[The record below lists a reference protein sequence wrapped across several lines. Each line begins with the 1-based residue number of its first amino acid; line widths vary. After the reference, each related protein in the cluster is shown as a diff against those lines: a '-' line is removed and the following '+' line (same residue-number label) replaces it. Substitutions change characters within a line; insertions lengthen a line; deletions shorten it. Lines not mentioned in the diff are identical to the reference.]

1 MKLVI
6 RDESSV
12 KKCVKCV
19 EGGFSVG
26 IGGSVVWGVGDGFAS
41 SYVITFGGF
50 GGYYL
55 SFLIDT
61 FIFQMIKNLWI
72 HL

>member
-41 SYVITFGGF
+41 SYVIKFGGF
-50 GGYYL
+50 GGY
-55 SFLIDT
+55 
-61 FIFQMIKNLWI
+61 
-72 HL
+72 